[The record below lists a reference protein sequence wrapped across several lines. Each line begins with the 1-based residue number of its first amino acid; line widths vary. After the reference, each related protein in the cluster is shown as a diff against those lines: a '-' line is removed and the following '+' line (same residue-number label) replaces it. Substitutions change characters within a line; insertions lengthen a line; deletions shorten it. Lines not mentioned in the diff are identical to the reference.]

1 MILLIH
7 FLILGYFPGFK
18 KTARM
23 LNQDRCYFPSFTNP
37 SLLTYKH
44 CREHLPIVQVETL
57 RYSHNDE
64 PVMLKTEAESQV
76 SLEPIPPVRGEAGT
90 ESERGLCL
98 LRWEDSSGVDFLWGS
113 RKWAHAGRGGDKAY
127 FCLKG
132 PVSLPTKT
140 AVQWIA
146 N

>member
-90 ESERGLCL
+90 ESERGVCL

-113 RKWAHAGRGGDKAY
+113 RK
-127 FCLKG
+127 
-132 PVSLPTKT
+132 
-140 AVQWIA
+140 
-146 N
+146 